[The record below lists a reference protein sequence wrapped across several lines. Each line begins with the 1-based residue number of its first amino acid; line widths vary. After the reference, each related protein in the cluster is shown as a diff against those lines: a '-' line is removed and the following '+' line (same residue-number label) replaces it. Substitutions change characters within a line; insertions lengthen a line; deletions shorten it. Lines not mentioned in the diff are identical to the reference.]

1 MSFTDFTDAL
11 PDFVAAPVSD
21 LGTLTPDAISSGSSL
36 SDIFNTGANA
46 AGIPTSGFSLNTV
59 LPPAPSITSFSP
71 SAVIT
76 DISGTLTNFFKGEQ
90 QVYSAQAAANLTKA
104 QGTAAVK
111 NAANPT
117 AGIPSAYFLIGAA
130 LLAAVV
136 ITKK

>member
-11 PDFVAAPVSD
+11 PDLVASPTNIGDSIGANSD
-21 LGTLTPDAISSGSSL
+21 LGDLILGMPSG
-36 SDIFNTGANA
+36 TNA
-46 AGIPTSGFSLNTV
+46 AGIPTGPLGLNTV
-59 LPPAPSITSFSP
+59 LPPAPSISSFSP

-111 NAANPT
+111 NATNPT

>member
-11 PDFVAAPVSD
+11 PDLVAAPVED
-21 LGTLTPDAISSGSSL
+21 VGSSVSSSDFL
-36 SDIFNTGANA
+36 SLGLPSGTNA
-46 AGIPTSGFSLNTV
+46 AGIPTGPLGLNTV
-59 LPPAPSITSFSP
+59 LPPSPSISSFSP

-111 NAANPT
+111 NATNPT